1 MQGSATAAS
10 PPPDAYRA
18 ALAGLRPALA
28 LAALFSAL
36 VNILMLT
43 GSVYML
49 QVYDRVLASGS
60 LPTLLGLFAI
70 VVVLHGFLGQ
80 YDFLRTRLL
89 ARAGIRLDRA
99 VGAAGFRA
107 WIGRDAGAEQPLREL
122 DTLRGFLAGPAVIGL
137 FDLPWMPLYLALLFL
152 IHPWLGWTTLAGAAV
167 VVVLALANQRLNRGP
182 IARAMALEAEERDF
196 AGQCRRMRGTLGA
209 MGMTARVSQEWQRR
223 HEAAL
228 AAGQAGSDPSE
239 ALAAVSHAF
248 RLLLQSTILT
258 IGAWLVLG
266 AEITAGMIV
275 AASII
280 AGRALAP
287 IDRVVG
293 QWRMIG
299 RAAEAH
305 RRLAGLFARQ
315 PAPAAALALPPPTGR
330 IRVTGL
336 TKHAPLPAGSGG
348 TAGGTAGGARRA
360 ILENL
365 SFELAPGDGLV
376 VLGSSAAGKSTLAR
390 LLVGAAAAD
399 AGEIRFDGA
408 TPDQWRPQDLG
419 RWIGYLPQTVE
430 MLPGTIRDNIA
441 RFDPGAADAA
451 VIEAARLT
459 GVHEM
464 ILALPE
470 GYATRLGAEDSPL
483 SGGQIQRLGLT
494 RAVFGAPRIVV
505 LDEPD
510 AHLDPAGE
518 AALATV
524 ITSLRARGAVVIVM
538 AHRPGVLAAANRR
551 MLLEAGRLQRFD
563 SLPAAGTAAAAAAAT
578 AGIAPGTA
586 AAADLP
592 PQVAERLAQ
601 VARLS
606 AALREAGP
614 RAALRR
620 HPLAARGTGSPA

>member
-293 QWRMIG
+293 HWRMIG

-305 RRLAGLFARQ
+305 RRLADLFARQ